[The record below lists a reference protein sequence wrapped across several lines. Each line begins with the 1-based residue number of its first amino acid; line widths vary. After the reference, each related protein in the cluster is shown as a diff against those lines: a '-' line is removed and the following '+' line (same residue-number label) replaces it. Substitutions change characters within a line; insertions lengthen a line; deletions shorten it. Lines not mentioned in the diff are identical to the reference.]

1 MSKRKEFIFNITIE
15 NDFIEDC
22 VVTEENISYIKSVL
36 ESKNNI
42 LSLHLKRFLL
52 DICKHKT
59 FNYGILKLNDMVIL
73 KGIVYQVIEE
83 NQENNTVLLESLTDN
98 PSKLTITNNSFI
110 QIIK

>member
-1 MSKRKEFIFNITIE
+1 LSKRKESIFNITIE
-15 NDFIEDC
+15 DDFIEDC

-59 FNYGILKLNDMVIL
+59 FNYGILKLNDVVIL
-73 KGIVYQVIEE
+73 KGVVYQVIEE
-83 NQENNTVLLESLTDN
+83 DSENNVVVLESLTDT
-98 PSKLTITNNSFI
+98 PSKLSVTNNSFI

>member
-1 MSKRKEFIFNITIE
+1 LSKRKESIFNITIE
-15 NDFIEDC
+15 DDFIEDC

-59 FNYGILKLNDMVIL
+59 FNYGILKLNDVVIL

-83 NQENNTVLLESLTDN
+83 DSVNNVVVLESLTDT
-98 PSKLTITNNSFI
+98 PSKLSVTNNSFI

>member
-1 MSKRKEFIFNITIE
+1 MSKRKESIFNITIE
-15 NDFIEDC
+15 DDFIEDC

-59 FNYGILKLNDMVIL
+59 FNYGILKLNDVVIL

-83 NQENNTVLLESLTDN
+83 DSVNNVVVLESLTDT
-98 PSKLTITNNSFI
+98 PSKLSVTNNSFI